1 MKKRTLKGKVVSDK
15 MDKTVVVSVE
25 RLKNHPLYHKK
36 YKTSNKFM
44 AHDEKGACKE
54 GDIIEIEETRPLS
67 KNKRWRVIDQISK
80 IKSQKESKE

>member
-15 MDKTVVVSVE
+15 MDKTVVVNVE

-36 YKTSNKFM
+36 YKVSNKFM
-44 AHDEKGACKE
+44 VHDEKGECKE

-67 KNKRWRVIDQISK
+67 KNKRWQVKQSGEK
-80 IKSQKESKE
+80 K

>member
-36 YKTSNKFM
+36 YKASNKFM

-67 KNKRWRVIDQISK
+67 KNKRWQVRQSGEK
-80 IKSQKESKE
+80 K